1 MQTEKLQVK
10 QQSLSVEIAATYYMT
25 LMKHSSDKRISAER
39 ESVESRKP
47 AEEVLRERRFSPVS
61 WKLIITLGNVVYTL
75 LQ

>member
-39 ESVESRKP
+39 ECRVEKACGGSTSGTAFLSSVL
-47 AEEVLRERRFSPVS
+47 EVDNY
-61 WKLIITLGNVVYTL
+61 IG
-75 LQ
+75 